1 MFIRKQKE
9 RRSETVTRN
18 DIKNSKRG
26 KSMLKALHE
35 GGLFRWER
43 MPSKS
48 ESAMNVLTHGIGM
61 GLSLAGIGLLCGFA
75 AVYGNAWSL
84 VTSAIFGMTM
94 FMLYFGS
101 TMCHAMLGQKYE
113 SFFEVWDSV
122 AIYALI
128 AGTYTPFLL
137 VNMRGRIGWTTF
149 GILWGIAVI
158 GAVMKIARPN
168 YQPKWIVILYLLMG
182 WALLFILPPMLR
194 TVPETALWFILAGGL
209 SYSVGVL
216 FYIWRRLPFSHAIW
230 HTFVIG
236 GTVCMFFAVL
246 YGTILEYK

>member
-1 MFIRKQKE
+1 MTRKA
-9 RRSETVTRN
+9 
-18 DIKNSKRG
+18 IK
-26 KSMLKALHE
+26 KSPRTKNLLRALHA

-43 MPSKS
+43 PVTKGEM
-48 ESAMNVLTHGIGM
+48 ALDILTHGIGI
-61 GLSLAGIGLLCGFA
+61 GLSIAAIGLLCGFA
-75 AVYGNAWSL
+75 AVYGDAWSL

-137 VNMRGRIGWTTF
+137 VNMRGIVGWSVF
-149 GILWGIAVI
+149 GILWGVAAF
-158 GAVMKIARPN
+158 GAALKIARPN
-168 YQPKWIVILYLLMG
+168 YQPKWIVLLYLLMG
-182 WALLFILPPMLR
+182 WAVVFILPMMLR
-194 TVPETALWFILAGGL
+194 TISDTALWFILAGGL

-216 FYIWRRLPFSHAIW
+216 FYLWRRLPFSHAIW
-230 HTFVIG
+230 HSFVIG

-246 YGTILEYK
+246 YGTILKYMG